1 MKKMPIDHLTC
12 RSSGRTIAALVLL
25 LAAWSAGF
33 AQPYPSRPIRCI
45 VASPPGGPADIVAR
59 LIGPKLTEAWG
70 QPVVID
76 NRAGATGI
84 IGTEMAARAA
94 PDGYTIAVI
103 GAGLATNR
111 ILYQRVQYDPVR
123 DFAPITQA
131 ISVPNILVVHP
142 AVPATSV
149 HELIQLAKAKSG
161 ELRFASAGIG
171 ATGHLAAELLNSM
184 AGVKMTHVPYKGGA
198 PALVDLLGGQVEV
211 LFSLAIAAMPHV
223 KGGRLRALAVTSDRR
238 SAVAPE
244 IPTIAESGFPG
255 YEVTGWFGVLAP
267 AATPRAIVGKLNIA
281 IVDILSSRDVRER
294 LVSQGADSAPGT
306 PERFAAHIKS
316 ESLKWARF
324 IKEAGIRAD

>member
-1 MKKMPIDHLTC
+1 MHVNLKICST
-12 RSSGRTIAALVLL
+12 SGKTVMGLVLALV
-25 LAAWSAGF
+25 AASASF
-33 AQPYPSRPIRCI
+33 AQSYPSKPIRCI
-45 VASPPGGPADIVAR
+45 VAAPPGGPADIVAR

-84 IGTEMAARAA
+84 IGTEMAARAV

-103 GAGLATNR
+103 GSGLATNR
-111 ILYQRVQYDPVR
+111 MLYQRVRYEPVR

-142 AVPATSV
+142 SVSATSV
-149 HELIQLAKAKSG
+149 RELIQLAKAKPG

-171 ATGHLAAELLNSM
+171 STGHLGAELLNWT

-211 LFSLAIAAMPHV
+211 LFSLAVAAMPHV
-223 KGGRLRALAVTSDRR
+223 KGGKVRALAVTSSKR

-244 IPTIAESGFPG
+244 LPTVAESGFPG

-267 AATPRAIVGKLNIA
+267 SGTPRTIVDKLNVAIVGL
-281 IVDILSSRDVRER
+281 LSSREVQER
-294 LVSQGADSAPGT
+294 LVNLGADPAPGT
-306 PERFAAHIKS
+306 PQQFAAHIKS
-316 ESLKWARF
+316 ESQKWGRF